1 MRRSGFLLLLAL
13 GAVGCAGPAPRPAAS
28 PRAVPVEVRQVERR
42 TLVEVLS
49 ASGSVQAVAS
59 ADVASKVPGRV
70 VEVLVQEGSPVREGQ
85 VLVRLDASDAWAQ
98 VQQAEAALA
107 AARARVP
114 QAALAAELVAQ
125 TAADQVRQA
134 QAGVEA
140 ARAQVALA
148 DAQVA
153 AAESARA
160 LAEADLQRV
169 QQLFAQG
176 AVAAQQ
182 VDAARAAAEA
192 ARAQHEASQAQR
204 RAAEEQLRSAQAA
217 LRVAESNRQ
226 QASLRQRDVE
236 QAQAAVRQAEATVR
250 LARLQVQNL
259 TVRSPLSG
267 LVTQRNVDPGEYAA
281 PGVPLLTVADTSTVR
296 VQLVVSETQVE
307 RLRPGQPVRV
317 TVDALPGRSFLGR
330 VEDRSPTADPHTRT
344 FLVRVRIANPD
355 GALRPG
361 MFARGHVEVQRRVA
375 VPAVPAEALVYEGRR
390 AFVFVVN
397 SGVAR
402 RRPVQPGLVA
412 ESWVEVT
419 GVAAG
424 EEVVVAGQ
432 SLLRDGSAVVVQR

>member
-1 MRRSGFLLLLAL
+1 MGRKWLVVMAL
-13 GAVGCAGPAPRPAAS
+13 GVAGCAGPAPRPAAT
-28 PRAVPVEVRQVERR
+28 PQAVPVEVRPVERR
-42 TLVEVLS
+42 TLVDTVS
-49 ASGSVQAVAS
+49 VSGSVQAISS
-59 ADVASKVPGRV
+59 ADVVSKVPGRV
-70 VEVLVQEGSPVREGQ
+70 VEVLAQEGSRVRQGQ
-85 VLVRLDASDAWAQ
+85 VLVRLDTSDAWAQ

-107 AARARVP
+107 AARARAA
-114 QAALAAELVAQ
+114 QASLAAELAAR
-125 TAADQVRQA
+125 TAEEQVRQA

-148 DAQVA
+148 EAQVA
-153 AAESARA
+153 AAASARA
-160 LAEADLQRV
+160 RAEADLQRV
-169 QQLFAQG
+169 QQLFGQG
-176 AVAAQQ
+176 AVSAQQ

-204 RAAEEQLRSAQAA
+204 RAAEEQLRSAQVA
-217 LRVAESNRQ
+217 LQLAQVNRQ
-226 QASLRQRDVE
+226 QASVRQRDVE
-236 QAQAAVRQAEATVR
+236 QAQAALRQAEATVR

-267 LVTQRNVDPGEYAA
+267 VVTQRMVDPGEYAA

-317 TVDALPGRSFLGR
+317 TVDALPGRIFLGR
-330 VEDRSPTADPHTRT
+330 VEDRSPAADPRTRT
-344 FLVRVRIANPD
+344 FIVRVRVPNPD

-361 MFARGHVEVQRRVA
+361 MFARGFVEVRRRVD
-375 VPAVPAEALVYEGRR
+375 VPAVPAEALVYEGSR
-390 AFVFVVN
+390 AFVFVVD

-402 RRPVQPGLVA
+402 RRAVRTGLAA
-412 ESWVEVT
+412 EGWVEVEGLT
-419 GVAAG
+419 GG